1 MRDRKMQHPFTA
13 LTKASICPVNIGT
26 NRGLSHCLAK
36 RVVFGSPQGVGQGSL
51 SIVAKTKMFPMFAS
65 WASDSV
71 WISICIIHSTI
82 LKYIDAGVMMLA

>member
-1 MRDRKMQHPFTA
+1 MRNRKMPPPPPFTA
-13 LTKASICPVNIGT
+13 LTKASICSVNIGT
-26 NRGLSHCLAK
+26 NRGLSYCLSK

-51 SIVAKTKMFPMFAS
+51 SIVAKTKTFPMFVS
-65 WASDSV
+65 WTSV